1 MKAASKAIGPLQ
13 DRPIR
18 ITYVIGSLEIGGA
31 ERQLVRLIN
40 GLDKSRFQPSLLC
53 LSGTGPLE
61 AELDEGVTVASPR
74 LPSFSRTSRHDSV
87 STAIQLL
94 SAIRREIRRQKP
106 EIIHAYLMTAY
117 VLAAV
122 AGRAAGARLII
133 GGRRGLNTHHEYP
146 HLRWRLFARMAN
158 RLIDFHVCNS
168 EAARLFAVTREGI
181 PFEKTGVIHNGLDFD
196 VHTESMR
203 LAPEWDVRPG
213 DGCAAMVANFHAYK
227 GHLDVLAALRTVVGR
242 YPRFKLIL
250 FGDGAER
257 ASIEHYRKE
266 HHLESNVVLAGA
278 RLDAANLLGA
288 FDFTVLGSSEESFPN
303 ALMESMARGVPVI
316 STRVGGV
323 PELVRDGV
331 DGILIQPRDPEQMAI
346 AMLELLDDAEKR
358 LGMGEMGRARIQSDF
373 SVEAMVTR
381 TEALYLELLARKQPH
396 RLHTSS

>member
-1 MKAASKAIGPLQ
+1 MVSPFR
-13 DRPIR
+13 DDPIR

-53 LSGTGPLE
+53 LTGSGPLQ
-61 AELDEGVTVASPR
+61 AELEKGITVASPR
-74 LPSFSRTSRHDSV
+74 LPRISQTSRHDAV
-87 STAIQLL
+87 TTAIRLL

-106 EIIHAYLMTAY
+106 DIVHAYMMTAY

-122 AGRAAGARLII
+122 GGRAAGARLII
-133 GGRRGLNTHHEYP
+133 AARRGLVTHQEYP
-146 HLRWRLFARMAN
+146 YRRWRVFARTAN
-158 RLIDFHVCNS
+158 RLIDFHLCNS
-168 EAARLFAVTREGI
+168 EAVRQLAVSQEGI
-181 PFEKTGVIHNGLDFD
+181 PVEKTGVIHNGLDFD
-196 VHTESMR
+196 VQSEPVG
-203 LAPEWDVRPG
+203 LDPEWGVGPG

-227 GHLDVLAALRTVVGR
+227 GHLDVLAAVRLVVGR

-257 ASIEHYRKE
+257 TAIERYVQE
-266 HHLESNVVLAGA
+266 HHLASNVVLAGA
-278 RLDAANLLGA
+278 RLDAANLLSA
-288 FDFTVLGSSEESFPN
+288 FDFSVLNSTQESFPN

-331 DGILIQPRDPEQMAI
+331 DGILVESGNPEQLAT

-358 LGMGEMGRARIQSDF
+358 GAMGEMGRARIQSDF
-373 SVEAMVTR
+373 SVRSMITR
-381 TEALYLELLARKQPH
+381 TEAVYLNLLGRKQRR
-396 RLHTSS
+396 RLRPSS

>member
-1 MKAASKAIGPLQ
+1 MVSPFRDG
-13 DRPIR
+13 PIR

-31 ERQLVRLIN
+31 ERQLIRLIN
-40 GLDKSRFQPSLLC
+40 NLDKSRFQPSLLC
-53 LSGTGPLE
+53 LTGTGPLE
-61 AELDEGVTVASPR
+61 AELDEGITVAHRR
-74 LPSFSRTSRHDSV
+74 LPRISQTSRHDAV
-87 STAIQLL
+87 TTAIRLL
-94 SAIRREIRRQKP
+94 SAIRSEIRRQKP
-106 EIIHAYLMTAY
+106 DIVHAYMMTAY

-133 GGRRGLNTHHEYP
+133 AARRGLVTHQEYP
-146 HLRWRLFARMAN
+146 YRRWRVFARTAN
-158 RLIDFHVCNS
+158 RLIDFHLCNS
-168 EAARLFAVTREGI
+168 EAVRQLAVTQEGI

-196 VHTESMR
+196 VQSDPVW
-203 LAPEWDVRPG
+203 LDPEWEVGPG

-227 GHLDVLAALRTVVGR
+227 GHLDVLAAVRLVAGR

-257 ASIEHYRKE
+257 ASIEHYLQE
-266 HHLESNVVLAGA
+266 HRLESNVVLAGA

-288 FDFTVLGSSEESFPN
+288 FDFTVLNSTQESFPN

-331 DGILIQPRDPEQMAI
+331 DGILVESGNPQQLAT

-358 LGMGEMGRARIQSDF
+358 GAMGEMGRARIQSDF
-373 SVEAMVTR
+373 SVRSMITR
-381 TEALYLELLARKQPH
+381 TEAVYLDLLGRKQRR
-396 RLHTSS
+396 RLRLSS

>member
-1 MKAASKAIGPLQ
+1 MVSQLRDG
-13 DRPIR
+13 PIR

-31 ERQLVRLIN
+31 ERQLVRLVN
-40 GLDKSRFQPSLLC
+40 GLDKTRFQPSLLC
-53 LSGTGPLE
+53 LTGTGPLE
-61 AELDEGVTVASPR
+61 AELDEGITVASPR
-74 LPSFSRTSRHDSV
+74 LPRISQTSRHDAV
-87 STAIQLL
+87 TTAIRLL
-94 SAIRREIRRQKP
+94 AAIRREIRRQKP
-106 EIIHAYLMTAY
+106 DIVHAYMMTAY
-117 VLAAV
+117 VLAAG

-133 GGRRGLNTHHEYP
+133 AARRGLVTHHEYP
-146 HLRWRLFARMAN
+146 YRRWRLFARTAN

-168 EAARLFAVTREGI
+168 EAVRQLAVTQEGI

-196 VHTESMR
+196 VQSEPVE
-203 LAPEWDVRPG
+203 LDPEWEVRPG

-227 GHLDVLAALRTVVGR
+227 GHLDVLAAVRLVVGR

-257 ASIEHYRKE
+257 ASIEHYRQE

-288 FDFTVLGSSEESFPN
+288 FDFTVLDSSQESFPN

-331 DGILIQPRDPEQMAI
+331 DGILVQSGNPEQLAI
-346 AMLELLDDAEKR
+346 AMLELLDDAER
-358 LGMGEMGRARIQSDF
+358 RRVMGEMGRARIRDDF

-381 TEALYLELLARKQPH
+381 TEALYLDLLGRKQRH
-396 RLHTSS
+396 RLRPSS